1 MSESGPDFVK
11 WSEKFISQ
19 ERGHRVVHY
28 YLEDSSGDSYLA
40 VVGTERSL
48 RHMLYVIADEFCQM
62 YEDDKLQLSSLKW
75 RSRREVV
82 DWLASFLPAEV
93 CRPHN
98 SSINLTLYLITVS
111 YADVCTDF
119 PPKLGCPSA

>member
-1 MSESGPDFVK
+1 MIISESGRDFVK
-11 WSEKFISQ
+11 WSERFISQ

-40 VVGTERSL
+40 VIGTERSL
-48 RHMLYVIADEFCQM
+48 RHMLYVVTEEFCQV
-62 YEDDKLQLSSLKW
+62 YDKLQLSALKW

-93 CRPHN
+93 CCSHD
-98 SSINLTLYLITVS
+98 SSIILTL
-111 YADVCTDF
+111 CTNAMQSVYD
-119 PPKLGCPSA
+119 